1 MRATWFPF
9 YTASQNIFGKYGQ
22 EVKFDCIYN
31 MACYFCVEF
40 ANALK

>member
-9 YTASQNIFGKYGQ
+9 STASQNIFGKYGQ